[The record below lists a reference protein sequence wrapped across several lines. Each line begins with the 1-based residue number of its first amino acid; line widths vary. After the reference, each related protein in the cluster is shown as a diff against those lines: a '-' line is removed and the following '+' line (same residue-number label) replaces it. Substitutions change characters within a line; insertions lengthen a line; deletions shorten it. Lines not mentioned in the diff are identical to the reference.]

1 MAFIRS
7 ELMHQ
12 QILDAEADI
21 NEFLRSNDIDD
32 SFMIQAFEL
41 SKEVF
46 ADESEA
52 IEYIES
58 RGYFSEDVEV
68 TEDKFIFNV
77 REVGQFKS
85 DLLRIETRRGVEILV
100 GELRPVEIFTDSEIQ
115 FSETATEW
123 SIKPIDIKNFSSKSP
138 LVIEVA
144 KVVDGHHPRYG
155 DVSIT
160 EDDLKSMERNFK
172 EKVTGVDLSINKDH
186 EKVEALGWFKDL
198 FLSFDGKTLLAE
210 VSWCPKGVSVLKDKS
225 FRYFSPEFSFN
236 YEHPH
241 NGTKH
246 GATLT
251 GGALTNYPFLKMDA
265 ITELNNKTINGGIKV
280 NTIDLKVHEDKM
292 LDLNSKITTLE
303 SDAEKAKTTIEG
315 LTSSNVEL
323 SEKITKMDEAKAL
336 EEKEAKHEK
345 LFSDG
350 KINKTQLD
358 MLKEG
363 KTFED
368 IMEFNGKLHVE
379 ADGSDN
385 DGKTED
391 VSEKLTEDERAFCL
405 KFGTSEEDYIKYNK

>member
-12 QILDAEADI
+12 EILDAEADI
-21 NEFLRSNDIDD
+21 NQFMRDNGIDD
-32 SFMIQAFEL
+32 SFMIQSFEL
-41 SKEVF
+41 DKEVF
-46 ADESEA
+46 QDESEA
-52 IEYIES
+52 IEYLES
-58 RGYFSEDVEV
+58 RGYFSEDIEV
-68 TEDKFIFNV
+68 TEAQYICNV

-85 DLLRIETRRGVEILV
+85 DLTRIETRRGVSILV
-100 GELRPVEIFTDSEIQ
+100 GELRPVEVFSDSEIQ
-115 FSETATEW
+115 FSANTTEW
-123 SIKPIDIKNFSSKSP
+123 SIKPIDIKNFSNKSP
-138 LVIEVA
+138 LIIEVA

-160 EDDLKSMERNFK
+160 ETDLKSMERNFK

-186 EKVEALGWFKDL
+186 EKIEALGWFKDV

-210 VSWCPKGVSVLKDKS
+210 VSWCPNGVSVLRDKS

-265 ITELNNKTINGGIKV
+265 ITELNNKESTGGKVETIN
-280 NTIDLKVHEDKM
+280 LKVHEDKM
-292 LDLNSKITTLE
+292 LDLSNKITALE

-315 LTSSNVEL
+315 LTKSNVEL
-323 SEKITKMDEAKAL
+323 NDKITKTEEEKAL
-336 EEKEAKHEK
+336 AERNAKNEK

-350 KINKTQLD
+350 KINKAQLA

-368 IMEFNGKLHVE
+368 IIELNGKLHTE
-379 ADGSDN
+379 ADGADN
-385 DGKTED
+385 DGKTGD
-391 VSEKLTEDERAFCL
+391 VGSKLTEDEREFCA
-405 KFGTSEEDYIKYNK
+405 KYDMSEEDFIKYNK

>member
-1 MAFIRS
+1 
-7 ELMHQ
+7 
-12 QILDAEADI
+12 
-21 NEFLRSNDIDD
+21 
-32 SFMIQAFEL
+32 
-41 SKEVF
+41 
-46 ADESEA
+46 
-52 IEYIES
+52 
-58 RGYFSEDVEV
+58 
-68 TEDKFIFNV
+68 
-77 REVGQFKS
+77 
-85 DLLRIETRRGVEILV
+85 
-100 GELRPVEIFTDSEIQ
+100 
-115 FSETATEW
+115 
-123 SIKPIDIKNFSSKSP
+123 
-138 LVIEVA
+138 
-144 KVVDGHHPRYG
+144 
-155 DVSIT
+155 
-160 EDDLKSMERNFK
+160 MERNFK

>member
-1 MAFIRS
+1 MAFIRH

-12 QILDAEADI
+12 RILDAEADI
-21 NEFLRSNDIDD
+21 NEFLRDNEISDE
-32 SFMIQAFEL
+32 FMIQSFEL
-41 SKEVF
+41 DKEVF
-46 ADESEA
+46 QDESEA

-68 TEDKFIFNV
+68 TDDKFIFNV

-85 DLLRIETRRGVEILV
+85 ELMRIETRRGVFILV

-115 FSETATEW
+115 FSAQTSEW
-123 SIKPIDIKNFSSKSP
+123 SIKPIDIKNFNSKAP

-144 KVVDGHHPRYG
+144 KVVEGHHPRYG

-186 EKVEALGWFKDL
+186 EKIEALGWFKDL

-210 VSWCPKGVSVLKDKS
+210 VSWCPKGVSVLKEKS

-246 GATLT
+246 GPTLT

-265 ITELNNKTINGGIKV
+265 ITELNNKNFDGGKKMS
-280 NTIDLKVHEDKM
+280 TIDLKVHEDKM
-292 LDLNSKITTLE
+292 LNLNSKITSLE
-303 SDAEKAKTTIEG
+303 SDAVKAKTTIEG
-315 LTSSNVEL
+315 LTKTNVEL
-323 SEKITKMDEAKAL
+323 NDSITKSKEEKVKA
-336 EEKEAKHEK
+336 EKEAKNEK
-345 LFSDG
+345 LFNDG
-350 KINKTQLD
+350 KISKTQLD

-363 KTFED
+363 KSFED
-368 IMEFNGKLHVE
+368 IMEFNGKLHTE
-379 ADGSDN
+379 ADGADN
-385 DGKTED
+385 DGTTGD
-391 VSEKLTEDERAFCL
+391 VAAKLTEDEKAFCL
-405 KFGTSEEDYIKYNK
+405 KFNTSEEDFIKYNK